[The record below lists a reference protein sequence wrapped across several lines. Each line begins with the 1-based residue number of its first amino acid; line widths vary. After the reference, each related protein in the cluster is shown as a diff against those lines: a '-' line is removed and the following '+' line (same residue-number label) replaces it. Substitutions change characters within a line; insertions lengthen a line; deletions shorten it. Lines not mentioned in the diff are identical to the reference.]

1 MILLKFSLDNIF
13 CNPPLF
19 EVLVIDVGVDSE
31 QPLED
36 QLRDGEEVAGEG
48 GPHLEIK
55 LIVSVRIVKCPAL
68 PFYTKA

>member
-1 MILLKFSLDNIF
+1 M
-13 CNPPLF
+13 
-19 EVLVIDVGVDSE
+19 LVIDVGVDSE

-55 LIVSVRIVKCPAL
+55 AIVSVRIVKCPAL

>member
-1 MILLKFSLDNIF
+1 MILLNFSLDNIV
-13 CNPPLF
+13 CIPPLF
-19 EVLVIDVGVDSE
+19 EVLVVDVGVDSE

-55 LIVSVRIVKCPAL
+55 
-68 PFYTKA
+68 